1 MDMFAVVLALLLE
14 QWRPATGWPLARA
27 RSALRIAIDA
37 LPDRLDG
44 GREWHAWLGWSM
56 AVGIP
61 SLLAWAIGAALG
73 LLLGLL
79 CFVFIVGVL
88 YFTLGFRLFS
98 HRFTAVRDGL
108 AARRLDLAGAALA
121 HWQGGPLAPTGG
133 TMPATTPETIAR
145 QAIERGVGEAGRWLF
160 GGLFWFAVMPGASGA
175 VLYRTADQVALRWS
189 SAPTVG
195 LHPGFASVAASA
207 LRWLDELPARLAA
220 GAFALVGDF
229 TGAAEGWQAAR
240 REGVAERG
248 TGGPEAGPGS
258 GPCGPRELM
267 VAAAFG
273 ALGMGQGALNAE
285 RNASGEGAGSYDA
298 FDGAGWDADSYALAV
313 RQMDGAAALVWRS
326 LLLWLA
332 VLGLIA
338 LLA

>member
-1 MDMFAVVLALLLE
+1 MDMFAVVFALLLE
-14 QWRPATGWPLARA
+14 QWRPATHWPRERVDAAVRM
-27 RSALRIAIDA
+27 AIDA

-44 GREWHAWLGWSM
+44 GREWHAWLGWSL
-56 AVGIP
+56 AVGLP
-61 SLLAWAIGAALG
+61 ALLAWAIGAALG
-73 LLLGLL
+73 MVLGLL
-79 CFVFIVGVL
+79 CFLFIVGVL
-88 YFTLGFRLFS
+88 YFALGFRLFS

-121 HWQGGPLAPTGG
+121 QWQGAPLAPVGG
-133 TMPATTPETIAR
+133 AMPATTPETIAR

-160 GGLFWFAVMPGASGA
+160 GGLFWFAVLPGASGA
-175 VLYRTADQVALRWS
+175 VLYRAADRVAVHWS
-189 SAPTVG
+189 AAPVAG
-195 LHPGFASVAASA
+195 LHPGFASVALSA

-240 REGVAERG
+240 REQAGALAGERIQ
-248 TGGPEAGPGS
+248 
-258 GPCGPRELM
+258 GPRALM

-273 ALGMGQGALNAE
+273 ALGMAQGTVPAE
-285 RNASGEGAGSYDA
+285 RAPAPEATGSYDA

-326 LLLWLA
+326 LLVWLG
-332 VLGLIA
+332 VLA
-338 LLA
+338 LLALLA